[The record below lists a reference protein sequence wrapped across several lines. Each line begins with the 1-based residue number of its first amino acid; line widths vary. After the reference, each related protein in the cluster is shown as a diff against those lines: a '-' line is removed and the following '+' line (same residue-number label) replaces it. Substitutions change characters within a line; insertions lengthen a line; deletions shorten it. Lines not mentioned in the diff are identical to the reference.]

1 MTRLHVTVCVAG
13 VLALCGCRRSEPVAR
28 TQPPSALSAP
38 GAPAPVA
45 RGVRDCGTEKSA
57 HGRGVNLPGRECF
70 WEAYREGR
78 PAQLSITV
86 HTIEGDPLR
95 YDLTV
100 KSKAAIDV
108 RYESHDR
115 FGAPGKTRFVC
126 RDLHANKTEGR
137 VTLTLR
143 DCDGASIEIAIP

>member
-1 MTRLHVTVCVAG
+1 MMRSPIMVCVAG

-28 TQPPSALSAP
+28 TQPPSARPASS
-38 GAPAPVA
+38 APAPVA
-45 RGVRDCGTEKSA
+45 SGVRDCGSEKSA
-57 HGRGVNLPGRECF
+57 HGQGVNLPARECF

-100 KSKAAIDV
+100 RSKTAIDV
-108 RYESHDR
+108 RHESHDR
-115 FGAPGKTRFVC
+115 FGAQGKSRFVC
-126 RDLHANKTEGR
+126 REMRADKSGGR

>member
-1 MTRLHVTVCVAG
+1 MRLYIAAGVAG

-28 TQPPSALSAP
+28 TQPASARPAPS
-38 GAPAPVA
+38 APAPVA
-45 RGVRDCGTEKSA
+45 SGVRYCGSEKSA
-57 HGRGVNLPGRECF
+57 HGQGVNLPARECF

-95 YDLTV
+95 YDLIV
-100 KSKAAIDV
+100 KSKTAIDV
-108 RYESHDR
+108 RHESHDR
-115 FGAPGKTRFVC
+115 FGTPGKTRFAC
-126 RDLHANKTEGR
+126 RELRADKIEGR

-143 DCDGASIEIAIP
+143 QCDGASIEIAIP